1 MISSEAY
8 EYLGPMNQA
17 LSSYDI
23 STQIKPALSKVWT
36 WISKN
41 EPGWGWEKNLLV
53 QVFRQI
59 CIDNVKNARKQ
70 VNAGLRSQGQAVRR
84 ARPPKRQSTTN
95 TKNKASRT
103 LRQQKQNTTVPKI
116 SSQTTLVPTINTDDN
131 DEFSFPSLTSDN
143 FGHSYDSQLDSQSS
157 YLDSQS
163 SYTICSLK
171 SPQST
176 NINNNLNVDE
186 DEDPDDSR
194 GEESQNPNHFRH
206 QQGQL
211 TQITGLFT
219 EDTTANSLSIEDP
232 TIKKHY
238 RRTGAPSFLSTVCNI
253 FIDIYSC

>member
-1 MISSEAY
+1 
-8 EYLGPMNQA
+8 MNQA

-23 STQIKPALSKVWT
+23 SPQIKPAISKVWT

-70 VNAGLRSQGQAVRR
+70 VNAGLRSQGQAVCRW
-84 ARPPKRQSTTN
+84 RPPKRQSTTN
-95 TKNKASRT
+95 TKNKASWT
-103 LRQQKQNTTVPKI
+103 LRQQKQNTTDPKI
-116 SSQTTLVPTINTDDN
+116 SSQSTLVTTINTNDN

-176 NINNNLNVDE
+176 NINNNLDEDE
-186 DEDPDDSR
+186 DEDPDSR
-194 GEESQNPNHFRH
+194 GEESQIPDHFRH

-211 TQITGLFT
+211 TQTIGLFT

-238 RRTGAPSFLSTVCNI
+238 RRTGAPSFLSKVCNI
-253 FIDIYSC
+253 FTYIYSC